1 MRYRHRG
8 RLLWHIGSV
17 HVEHRALVEGV
28 ESGESLCFTVMDWR
42 LGDLK
47 MELAADVVRVEEGL
61 TFQMLFALELLVLAL
76 VLLP

>member
-1 MRYRHRG
+1 M
-8 RLLWHIGSV
+8 
-17 HVEHRALVEGV
+17 EGV

-47 MELAADVVRVEEGL
+47 MELAAGVVRVEEGL